1 MAGLEAPCEL
11 MESLPERGRRGGMGR
26 GAGVGARLGAAMGGM
41 GVAARG
47 RGSRREGSG
56 SAWLLACALLCVL
69 ACCSCVREGS
79 KEEGE
84 TKKKRK
90 GRKRKEKNLENF
102 LDLKIFREKNKRQ
115 FMKLAKNI
123 FV

>member
-1 MAGLEAPCEL
+1 MTGLKLHESSWRARWRGEGEGECEK
-11 MESLPERGRRGGMGR
+11 GQ
-26 GAGVGARLGAAMGGM
+26 GVRLGAAMGGM

-47 RGSRREGSG
+47 RGSRREG

-84 TKKKRK
+84 RRKERKKR
-90 GRKRKEKNLENF
+90 RKEKIEKKKKYGYF
-102 LDLKIFREKNKRQ
+102 LNLKISEK
-115 FMKLAKNI
+115 
-123 FV
+123 